1 MGFMMSCDGMKPLIT
16 SGGGGGGLKWP
27 NKMLFSLFR
36 IFNAAG
42 KLAGGDLAMHTIQKD
57 RLTALFSLLQ
67 ASDVA

>member
-1 MGFMMSCDGMKPLIT
+1 MPLHRRRQTLHTAETLRRRRSFSRSCFK
-16 SGGGGGGLKWP
+16 K
-27 NKMLFSLFR
+27 LFK
-36 IFNAAG
+36 